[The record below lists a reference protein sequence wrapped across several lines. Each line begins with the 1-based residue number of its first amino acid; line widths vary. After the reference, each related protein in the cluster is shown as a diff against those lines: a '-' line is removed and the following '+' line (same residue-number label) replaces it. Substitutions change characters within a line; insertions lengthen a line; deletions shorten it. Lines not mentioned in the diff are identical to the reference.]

1 MNILKEIN
9 ELIRAEV
16 ITTDT
21 AKRTLSFSQQ
31 AYAVRIFWQKAGNI
45 I

>member
-1 MNILKEIN
+1 MHILKEID

-21 AKRTLSFSQQ
+21 AERIHNFSQQ